1 MRLRE
6 LAKKEVADYEVE
18 LKNEILVEKQKI
30 DETKVQLQQA
40 EEEEKKEI
48 EKIKQLA
55 TERKQTIIDFILGNV
70 IQVDLT
76 LPDVVKGKVIRKK

>member
-18 LKNEILVEKQKI
+18 LKNEILIEKQKI

>member
-18 LKNEILVEKQKI
+18 LKNEILIEKQKI

-55 TERKQTIIDFILGNV
+55 TGRKQTIIDFILGNV